1 MLSTFERMV
10 ALRYLW
16 PGRRETFT
24 FLVAMFS
31 LLGIAFG
38 VFTLIVV
45 MSVMGGFREELL
57 TRVLG
62 LQPHVVARSFDGAIA
77 GYDPLAAAVRA
88 VPGVETA
95 APVIRA
101 EVLARGAGRVTGAL
115 VYGIAADDLARKK
128 RVVASL
134 RGSDPL
140 DDYAAGEGVVVGHR
154 LANKLN
160 LDIGDSIR
168 LIAPEF
174 TATAFGSVPRAR
186 AYEIVGTFNVDMS
199 EYDSGFIFMPLKLAQ
214 IHFKYRGTVSTIEM
228 TVDQPDRVHDLRLA
242 LRETFDRDFRLTDWQ
257 QINDT
262 YFSVLEVEQRVMF
275 VILLLI
281 VLVASFN
288 IISSMIMLVKS
299 KGRQIAILRT
309 VGATRGQIMRIF
321 FMNGALIGVV
331 GTVLGVVAGI
341 LFAIYIEPIRA
352 FVESLFGTR
361 LFPHEFY
368 FLSQLPTRIDG
379 GEVAVVA
386 IVALALSFLATI
398 YPAWRAARIDPV
410 EALRHE

>member
-1 MLSTFERMV
+1 MV

-62 LQPHVVARSFDGAIA
+62 LQPHVVARSFDGAIFDY
-77 GYDPLAAAVRA
+77 GPLAVEARA
-88 VPGVETA
+88 IPGVKTA

-101 EVLARGAGRVTGAL
+101 EVLARGARGVTGAL
-115 VYGIAADDLARKK
+115 VYGISAEDLARKK
-128 RVVASL
+128 RVVAGL
-134 RGSDPL
+134 RGQLPL
-140 DDYAAGEGVVVGHR
+140 EPYAAGEGVIVGHR
-154 LANKLN
+154 LANKLR
-160 LDIGDSIR
+160 LEIGDSIR
-168 LIAPEF
+168 LIAPAV

-214 IHFKYRGTVSTIEM
+214 IHFKFRESVSSIEM
-228 TVDQPDRVHDLRLA
+228 TVDNPGRIRETRSA
-242 LRETFDRDFRLTDWQ
+242 LRNSFGKGYRLTDWQ
-257 QINDT
+257 QINAT

-281 VLVASFN
+281 VLVAAFN

-321 FMNGALIGVV
+321 FMNGALIGIV
-331 GTVLGVVAGI
+331 GTVIGVVAGI
-341 LFAIYIEPIRA
+341 LFAIYIEPIRQA
-352 FVESLFGTR
+352 VESLFGTR

-386 IVALALSFLATI
+386 IVALALSFLATL

>member
-57 TRVLG
+57 TRILG
-62 LQPHVVARSFDGAIA
+62 LQPHVVARAIDGAITDY
-77 GYDPLAAAVRA
+77 GPLADKVRA
-88 VPGVETA
+88 IEGVETA

-101 EVLARGAGRVTGAL
+101 EVLARGARRVTGAL
-115 VYGIAADDLARKK
+115 VYGISAEDLARKE
-128 RVVASL
+128 RVVSGLSA
-134 RGSDPL
+134 DAIQP
-140 DDYAAGEGVVVGHR
+140 YAKSEGVIVGHR
-154 LANKLN
+154 LANKLR
-160 LDIGDSIR
+160 LEVGDSIR
-168 LIAPEF
+168 LIAPTV
-174 TATAFGSVPRAR
+174 TATALGSVPRAR

-199 EYDSGFIFMPLKLAQ
+199 EYDSGFVFMPLNLAQ
-214 IHFKYRGTVSTIEM
+214 IHFKYRDAVSSLEITVEN
-228 TVDQPDRVHDLRLA
+228 PDRVRAMRPA
-242 LRETFDRDFRLTDWQ
+242 LGQAIGTNFRLTDWQ
-257 QINDT
+257 QINAT

-275 VILLLI
+275 LILMLI
-281 VLVASFN
+281 VLVAAFN

-321 FMNGALIGVV
+321 FMNGALIGIV
-331 GTVLGVVAGI
+331 GTVTGVVGGI
-341 LFAIYIEPIRA
+341 LFAFYIEPIRE
-352 FVESLFGTR
+352 FVEGLFGTR

-386 IVALALSFLATI
+386 ILALALSFLATL
-398 YPAWRAARIDPV
+398 YPAWRAARVDPV